1 MGSVTLLLAVIALLG
16 LVQGSLGAGYVQG
29 SGKGIAI
36 GYNNE
41 VTYSFHA
48 VASENDAEDIWKIS
62 AYANTE
68 DVSIDNP
75 QAKLIKTASSKDID
89 FKGTTVLAGF
99 GGCPDEKNY
108 ACIYVTRGEDVVS
121 NHCFAN
127 KAPNC
132 KNGGGGE
139 LEEKPQSTGK
149 ASWGFATT
157 PTFVSG
163 SKTNINVQFRF
174 EAAYRPGAY
183 SGQWKM
189 SVYGSATDSPGRE
202 DLIARYNVLSFADRD
217 QGDEV
222 VFTPSF
228 ILRRMNGC
236 SGDNYACLIVYRG
249 GKKLADGCL
258 KFTPPCP
265 GPVPY

>member
-1 MGSVTLLLAVIALLG
+1 MGSATLLLAVIALLG
-16 LVQGSLGAGYVQG
+16 CVQGSLGAGYVQG
-29 SGKGIAI
+29 WGKGLAI
-36 GYNNE
+36 DSKNA

-48 VASENDAEDIWKIS
+48 TASENDAKDIWKIS

-68 DVSIDNP
+68 AVNIDNP

-108 ACIYVTRGEDVVS
+108 ACIYVTRGEDVVI
-121 NHCFAN
+121 NHCFPT

-132 KNGGGGE
+132 INGGGGE
-139 LEEKPQSTGK
+139 EEQNPQSTGK
-149 ASWGFATT
+149 ASWGFVAT
-157 PTFVSG
+157 PTLVSG
-163 SKTNINVQFRF
+163 SQSNINVQFRF
-174 EAAYRPGAY
+174 EAAYTPGAY

-202 DLIARYNVLSFADRD
+202 DLVARYNVLSFADRA

-249 GKKLADGCL
+249 GEKLADGCL
-258 KFTPPCP
+258 KFTPPCS
-265 GPVPY
+265 GP